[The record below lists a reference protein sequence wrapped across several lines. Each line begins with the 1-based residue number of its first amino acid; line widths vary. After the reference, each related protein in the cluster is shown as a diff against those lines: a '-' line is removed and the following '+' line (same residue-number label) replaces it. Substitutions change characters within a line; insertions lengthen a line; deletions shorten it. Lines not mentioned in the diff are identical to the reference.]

1 MILPLPLPL
10 IWRRFTPLLKGRSDV
25 ETIDVHLNGRDRR
38 IDAGQTVLGLLESL
52 ELNPLLVVVEL
63 NKEIL
68 ARDQFGDV
76 IIETGDRLE
85 LVHFVGGG

>member
-1 MILPLPLPL
+1 M
-10 IWRRFTPLLKGRSDV
+10 KGRTEV
-25 ETIDVHLNGRDRR
+25 QTIDVHLNGKDRR
-38 IDAGQTVLGLLESL
+38 IDAGQTVHGLLESL

-76 IIETGDRLE
+76 TIKNGDRLE

>member
-1 MILPLPLPL
+1 M
-10 IWRRFTPLLKGRSDV
+10 K
-25 ETIDVHLNGRDRR
+25 TIDVQVNGRERTIED
-38 IDAGQTVLGLLESL
+38 GQTVTALLESL

-68 ARDQFGDV
+68 ARGQFKDV
-76 IIETGDRLE
+76 IIENGDRLE

>member
-1 MILPLPLPL
+1 MLP
-10 IWRRFTPLLKGRSDV
+10 RRVRIEVK
-25 ETIDVHLNGRDRR
+25 TIDVQVNGRERTIED
-38 IDAGQTVLGLLESL
+38 GQTVTALLESL

-68 ARDQFGDV
+68 ARGQFKDV
-76 IIETGDRLE
+76 IIENGDRLE

>member
-1 MILPLPLPL
+1 MQ
-10 IWRRFTPLLKGRSDV
+10 
-25 ETIDVHLNGRDRR
+25 TIDVHLNGKDRQ
-38 IDAGQTVLGLLESL
+38 IDAGQTVHGLLKSL

-63 NKEIL
+63 NREIL

-76 IIETGDRLE
+76 IIENGDRLE